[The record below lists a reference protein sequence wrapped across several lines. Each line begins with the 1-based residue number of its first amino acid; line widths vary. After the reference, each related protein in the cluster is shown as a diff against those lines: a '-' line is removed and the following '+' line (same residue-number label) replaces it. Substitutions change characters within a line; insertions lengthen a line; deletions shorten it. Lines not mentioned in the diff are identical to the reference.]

1 MDSIDTVCVGTDD
14 MKSCSAASRSR
25 KKIAPLE
32 IMITLVKNS
41 TPDPP
46 CKSRF
51 PIRHLRDDLDA
62 RTEPLIDILHYVP
75 HISFMPLNLLNVYP
89 MKGNARSADC

>member
-1 MDSIDTVCVGTDD
+1 

-32 IMITLVKNS
+32 SMITMIKNS

-46 CKSRF
+46 CGARF
-51 PIRHLRDDLDA
+51 PIRHPGDDLDA
-62 RTEPLIDILHYVP
+62 RTESLTDTLHYVP
-75 HISFMPLNLLNVYP
+75 YISFMPLNLLNVYP